1 MASVCLATPIDS
13 IMSRPTCRSV
23 TAWCI
28 SRCSLLPPGLKYL
41 ARHGGLEMGVGR
53 PCIRSIPGKPAKRCG
68 RLVLSRRCGRSQWRS
83 LVGRGLKHV
92 SGWLQSRSYNPDQ
105 MGKLSGLLGFQGHVR
120 EDLHTQRHCTSQ
132 AISTSLKNPDLAVE
146 PLNKT

>member
-1 MASVCLATPIDS
+1 MVYLTVFFIAT
-13 IMSRPTCRSV
+13 
-23 TAWCI
+23 W
-28 SRCSLLPPGLKYL
+28 
-41 ARHGGLEMGVGR
+41 LEMPGTAAGAWKWALVDPVFGFSKRNPSSGVVLWY
-53 PCIRSIPGKPAKRCG
+53 C
-68 RLVLSRRCGRSQWRS
+68 LVDAVALSGGP

-132 AISTSLKNPDLAVE
+132 AISTSLTNPDLAVE
-146 PLNKT
+146 PLDKT